1 MCPSFALGFTAQEYQ
16 SYARRHG
23 QRHRMC
29 GFGWEVISVLLR
41 TWAIFFFAG
50 LAACLWGCAAN
61 SALTLME
68 ASKHT
73 DLIVPNADVIE
84 QELKG
89 RSFNT
94 GKVYLESDAKVQTPE
109 SYSEDFFVRLIQ
121 HQVSKGFS
129 NAGLEKGCVPACA
142 VHVGIEE
149 MKFTRGMFII
159 PDPSIL
165 RVKIEVRNFEDRLLI
180 KGEFESRELPTIP
193 IVLPGVVGVLPVALP
208 DQEWSA
214 VARMIPAVAIA
225 ITRTMV
231 GLQQGKELS
240 QIEVYPE
247 ALAAGGVIVPGL
259 FLRGSPYG
267 ISPLGREEFERA
279 RRPE

>member
-1 MCPSFALGFTAQEYQ
+1 
-16 SYARRHG
+16 
-23 QRHRMC
+23 
-29 GFGWEVISVLLR
+29 
-41 TWAIFFFAG
+41 
-50 LAACLWGCAAN
+50 
-61 SALTLME
+61 
-68 ASKHT
+68 
-73 DLIVPNADVIE
+73 
-84 QELKG
+84 
-89 RSFNT
+89 
-94 GKVYLESDAKVQTPE
+94 LESDAKVQTPE

-165 RVKIEVRNFEDRLLI
+165 R
-180 KGEFESRELPTIP
+180 
-193 IVLPGVVGVLPVALP
+193 VLPGVVGVLPVALP